1 MASPVLVVGVDA
13 SSPYERA
20 RAFSVLRYAIVARLL
35 LAPAPLHEL
44 VEDLAR
50 LREAGFLPPAFTL
63 RDILEELELYEA
75 TGLVYEDEDGLLH
88 VDIDMIRD
96 EEVIIRV
103 ENMLLGMTSL
113 IGSGLPVPPRSL
125 AAA

>member
-13 SSPYERA
+13 ASPYERA
-20 RAFSVLRYAIVARLL
+20 KAFSVLRYAIIARLL

-75 TGLVYEDEDGLLH
+75 AGIVYEDGDGLLRANI
-88 VDIDMIRD
+88 DIISD
-96 EEVIIRV
+96 EEVIVRV
-103 ENMLLGMTSL
+103 ENLLLGMTSL
-113 IGSGLPVPPRSL
+113 VGSTLPVPPRSV
-125 AAA
+125 AVA

>member
-1 MASPVLVVGVDA
+1 MTSPVLVVGVDA
-13 SSPYERA
+13 ASPYERA
-20 RAFSVLRYAIVARLL
+20 KAFSVLRYAIIARLL

-75 TGLVYEDEDGLLH
+75 AGLVYEDEDGLLRANI
-88 VDIDMIRD
+88 DIISD
-96 EEVIIRV
+96 EEVIVRV
-103 ENMLLGMTSL
+103 ENLLLGMTSL
-113 IGSGLPVPPRSL
+113 VGSALPVPPRTV
-125 AAA
+125 AVA